1 MHIKKSKN
9 VSIVIPIYNESKNI
23 SDLVEK
29 IYHYTKNIKY
39 EIIVVDDA
47 STDNPEK
54 ILSKFLVN
62 SNFIIYKNQKN
73 LGQSKSI
80 HNGII
85 KSKYETIITIDGDG
99 QNNPK
104 DIILLVEEYFK
115 NQNLSLIGGIRTK
128 RKDNL
133 IKIISSRVANYTRML
148 ILSDG
153 CIDTG
158 CSLKIFDRKI
168 FLSFPFFDGMHRFL
182 PALFVG
188 FEKKTKFVNV
198 DHLPRRFGVSKYGTL
213 NRLVRGIRDIFKVA
227 KIIKEYKRNRV

>member
-47 STDNPEK
+47 STDNPQK

-85 KSKYETIITIDGDG
+85 KSKYET
-99 QNNPK
+99 
-104 DIILLVEEYFK
+104 
-115 NQNLSLIGGIRTK
+115 
-128 RKDNL
+128 
-133 IKIISSRVANYTRML
+133 
-148 ILSDG
+148 
-153 CIDTG
+153 
-158 CSLKIFDRKI
+158 
-168 FLSFPFFDGMHRFL
+168 
-182 PALFVG
+182 
-188 FEKKTKFVNV
+188 
-198 DHLPRRFGVSKYGTL
+198 
-213 NRLVRGIRDIFKVA
+213 
-227 KIIKEYKRNRV
+227 